1 MKTIIVPEKRINN
14 YIETC
19 NFMNKAVSEEK
30 HPQSRV
36 LLSEYAVD
44 AFDKGYS
51 RHLLTERNPNLGN
64 LIGSERALFYC
75 HIVYRMLLFRREH
88 ELEPLH
94 EDLYRAVREAQETV
108 NGGSYLLEQYT
119 SDIKSL
125 NDWQLI
131 TVRLEKER
139 IRGYK
144 DTRRTKFRYGLTGE
158 TIRFLVWLE
167 ERLLDDIEERI
178 GDARDLLEEVAGTI
192 RELARFIRS
201 LQSQRRDPDEN
212 EARRILYQIS
222 KLDQLTRDVGTT
234 LSEFNARLLGF
245 LVCDY
250 NIETLRELLNSLN
263 MYVEKYMNRIGTLRE
278 TLLPDLGRM
287 NGPKS
292 RERIE
297 AAKNV
302 LEQERRLAPREFR
315 SRSES
320 ANPLE
325 IPLLLIRFYKDNGVL
340 DTICHRINGSALKV
354 WQRMSTHLKELERK
368 SHRIEDLRQRMIEL
382 ATKPKEYIPVEWMER
397 LLSWGHFRGDMH
409 YWDDK
414 EKADPPRPRKS
425 SWKHRQSPILFLRHK
440 KSGEGAV
447 QSMEQTRLNEL
458 REWVALRT
466 GDTNAWAL
474 SDGPYSELRDFR
486 KVMELLG
493 AGLLGNGRKLR
504 SVGFTLHPLEAEMV
518 VTADRMTLRG
528 RDMKVLNDT

>member
-1 MKTIIVPEKRINN
+1 MNSAAGEK
-14 YIETC
+14 YL
-19 NFMNKAVSEEK
+19 
-30 HPQSRV
+30 QSRE
-36 LLSEYAVD
+36 LLSEHAVA
-44 AFDKGYS
+44 AFDKGYC
-51 RHLLTERNPNLGN
+51 RHLLTERNATLGN

-108 NGGSYLLEQYT
+108 NGGSYPPEQYA
-119 SDIKSL
+119 SDINSL
-125 NDWQLI
+125 HDWKLI

-201 LQSQRRDPDEN
+201 LHSQRRDPDEN
-212 EARRILYQIS
+212 EARRILYQIG

-250 NIETLRELLNSLN
+250 DIETLRELLNSLN
-263 MYVEKYMNRIGTLRE
+263 MYVEKYMTRIGILRE
-278 TLLPDLGRM
+278 TLLPDLKKI
-287 NGPKS
+287 NGPRS
-292 RERIE
+292 REKIE

-302 LEQERRLAPREFR
+302 LDLERRSAPREFR
-315 SRSES
+315 TRSES
-320 ANPLE
+320 ADPLE
-325 IPLLLIRFYKDNGVL
+325 IPVLLIRFYKNDGVL

-354 WQRMSTHLKELERK
+354 WRRMSTHLKELERK
-368 SHRIEDLRQRMIEL
+368 SHRIEDLRERMAEL
-382 ATKPKEYIPVEWMER
+382 AVKPQGYVPVEWMER

-409 YWDDK
+409 YWDDR
-414 EKADPPRPRKS
+414 EIADPPRPRKS
-425 SWKHRQSPILFLRHK
+425 SWKYRQSPTLFLEHRK
-440 KSGEGAV
+440 PGEGAV
-447 QSMEQTRLNEL
+447 QSMEQTRLNRLKEWITL
-458 REWVALRT
+458 RITEKRT
-466 GDTNAWAL
+466 WTL
-474 SDGPYSELRDFR
+474 SDGPYHELHDFR
-486 KVMELLG
+486 RVMELLR

-504 SVGFTLHPLEAEMV
+504 SIGFSLNPLRTETVMEADTMS
-518 VTADRMTLRG
+518 LRG
-528 RDMKVLNDT
+528 EDMEVNHDTLKD